1 MTERQSEKRKTQGG
15 NKRKE
20 RQWEE
25 IRKGGGKKDRVR
37 KERQREERKTEG
49 GKKDRVGKER
59 QKEKEKQREE
69 IKEKKDSGRK

>member
-37 KERQREERKTEG
+37 KERQRKKRKTEG
-49 GKKDRVGKER
+49 GNKRKER
-59 QKEKEKQREE
+59 QE
-69 IKEKKDSGRK
+69 EKKD